1 MLILVINVTL
11 VSVLILANLGNQVI
25 LMILAILIFLQNL
38 LNIVILWNLMLFEM
52 VILIKLVIVVN
63 IDFGNSV
70 ENFAS
75 DESG

>member
-1 MLILVINVTL
+1 MLILVIHVTL

-52 VILIKLVIVVN
+52 VILIKLVFVVN